1 MLQHGDDPANG
12 SHPELRILV
21 SFRCKWQASRSS
33 GWLVG
38 GFGGARSGENQNAKP
53 KRNATRKAVGS
64 QRSASA
70 GTDWQRGIRPTTH
83 DPRPTTHEGEER

>member
-64 QRSASA
+64 WQSAVGVA
-70 GTDWQRGIRPTTH
+70 RPRALIGSGGS
-83 DPRPTTHEGEER
+83 DPRPRTHEGEER